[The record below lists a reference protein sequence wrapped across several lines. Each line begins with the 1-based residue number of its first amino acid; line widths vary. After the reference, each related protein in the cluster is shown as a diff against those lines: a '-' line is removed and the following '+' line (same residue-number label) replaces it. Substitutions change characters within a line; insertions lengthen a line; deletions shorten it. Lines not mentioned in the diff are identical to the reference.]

1 MSAKKK
7 SVTVKS
13 VSQKLAA
20 PLKVAVFAGSFDPF
34 TLGHL
39 DVVRRAASLF
49 DTLWVLVAQNSAKR
63 NMFSSDVR
71 KLLVEIA
78 TVDVPNVKVAVF
90 EGLTVDFMKQVGARY
105 LVRGVR
111 NSQDL
116 DFEQAVAWNN
126 KALYE
131 GAETLLLLSAP
142 EHLAISSSVVREL
155 LMNGVKNSA
164 TLSKFVPE
172 IIVPDIVR

>member
-7 SVTVKS
+7 TVKVKS
-13 VSQKLAA
+13 VSQKSKASS
-20 PLKVAVFAGSFDPF
+20 KVAVFAGSFDPF

-39 DVVRRAASLF
+39 DIVRRAASLF

-90 EGLTVDFMKQVGARY
+90 EGLTVDFMKQVGAQY

-111 NSQDL
+111 NSKDL
-116 DFEQAVAWNN
+116 DFEQTVAWNN
-126 KALYE
+126 KALSE
-131 GAETLLLLSAP
+131 DVETVLLLSSP
-142 EHLAISSSVVREL
+142 EHLSISSTVVREL

-172 IIVPDIVR
+172 IIVPNIVR

>member
-20 PLKVAVFAGSFDPF
+20 PSKVAVFAGSFDPF